1 MSEAGAS
8 KTPSGGYNYICI
20 KSLQIDALLYSCS
33 VKSRVETETQRR
45 QSLILEA
52 HFFLLMGKGKCVFLN
67 LAKGV
72 SSDKSKNLTKAI
84 GK

>member
-1 MSEAGAS
+1 
-8 KTPSGGYNYICI
+8 
-20 KSLQIDALLYSCS
+20 
-33 VKSRVETETQRR
+33 R

-67 LAKGV
+67 LTKGV